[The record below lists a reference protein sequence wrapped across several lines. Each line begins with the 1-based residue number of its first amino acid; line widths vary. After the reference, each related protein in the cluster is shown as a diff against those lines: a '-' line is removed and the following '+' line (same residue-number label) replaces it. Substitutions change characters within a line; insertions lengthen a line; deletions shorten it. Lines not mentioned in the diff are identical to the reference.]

1 MKLQHWTKQIDQT
14 TKDFNKYF
22 GGLSNDELNWKPS
35 PTQWSIA
42 QNLDH
47 LITINQTYFKV
58 ISDIRTGNYQ
68 APFIS
73 RFGFVVAL
81 FGNMIYNASKP
92 DRKKKITT
100 FSIWQ
105 PSDGPI
111 KDNALRSFEA
121 HQEELK
127 ELIRSSMDLIVEGM
141 VISSPANKNIVYKL
155 EKAFDIIIIHEQRH
169 LEQAKEV
176 LSMMNVNKASVSV

>member
-1 MKLQHWTKQIDQT
+1 MKLEQWTQEIDDAT
-14 TKDFNKYF
+14 AAFKKYF
-22 GGLSNDELNWKPS
+22 GGLSNEELNWKPS
-35 PTQWSIA
+35 PDAWSIA
-42 QNLDH
+42 QNIDH

-58 ISDIRTGNYQ
+58 IADIRNGTYQ
-68 APFIS
+68 VPFIS
-73 RFGFVVAL
+73 KFGFVVSL

-100 FSIWQ
+100 FQIWQ
-105 PSDGPI
+105 PSDSPDPSDI
-111 KDNALRSFEA
+111 LARFEA
-121 HQEELK
+121 HHEELK
-127 ELIRSSMDLIVEGM
+127 QIISSSMDLVEEGI

-176 LSMMNVNKASVSV
+176 LGLLNANKASATI

>member
-1 MKLQHWTKQIDQT
+1 MKLQQWTRQIDDT
-14 TKDFNKYF
+14 TAAFKKYF

-35 PTQWSIA
+35 PESWSIA
-42 QNLDH
+42 QNIDH

-58 ISDIRTGNYQ
+58 IADIRNGNYQ

-73 RFGFVVAL
+73 KFGFVVSL

-92 DRKKKITT
+92 DRKKKIST
-100 FSIWQ
+100 FAIWQ
-105 PSDGPI
+105 PREGLNNEGILDQ
-111 KDNALRSFEA
+111 FEA
-121 HQEELK
+121 HHEKLK
-127 ELIRSSMDLIVEGM
+127 VLIKSSMDLVAEGI
-141 VISSPANKNIVYKL
+141 VISSPANRNIVYKL

-176 LSMMNVNKASVSV
+176 LILRN